1 MASNDLQDNERA
13 GNDAPRGHST
23 PDREELVGARRQRQ
37 QGSSRANKKLIMSV
51 AMICG
56 GVLVFAIGFGSTGLK
71 MIFGQNEDAQ
81 RVSEVDMEVGR
92 GRNNEVKLDFIVPGK
107 PVPEVKEVDPNAAL
121 NEKLKAMQAQIAEM
135 GKNRPSGVSNSEVQ
149 QLLARYTQTMTEK
162 MEAQS
167 KALAEENARLRD
179 ETMRADELRRKLE
192 DEQALAASDLKERRA
207 LDKAQRESDAVVVDE
222 GASAYAAMIG
232 QNGETTPEGDLNANQ
247 RFLKSAAS
255 SVVQTSVSTNLSD
268 PSRTVVQGTIVSA
281 VLETAIDTQL
291 PGYLRAQVMEP
302 VFSFDGSR
310 ILMPQGTILIGQF
323 NNDVDIAQ
331 KRVLIAWN
339 RAVTPDGKSVAL
351 GSTGTDKLGRSG
363 TLGNVN
369 NRYMT
374 KFGAAAVI
382 SAITIAPS
390 MIADSIGGNDSNSSG
405 TTINVGGSSGGGSG
419 QTIASSVGGSLG
431 EQTNGVMEKYLNLP
445 PVIRVP
451 QGEEIRIFVN
461 RDLVFR

>member
-1 MASNDLQDNERA
+1 MVSNDLQDNDRA

-81 RVSEVDMEVGR
+81 RVSEVDMEVGK
-92 GRNNEVKLDFIVPGK
+92 GRNNDVKLDFIVPGK
-107 PVPEVKEVDPNAAL
+107 PVPEVKEVDPNA
-121 NEKLKAMQAQIAEM
+121 
-135 GKNRPSGVSNSEVQ
+135 SNSEVQ

-167 KALAEENARLRD
+167 KALADENARLRD

-192 DEQALAASDLKERRA
+192 EEQALAAADLKERRA

-310 ILMPQGTILIGQF
+310 ILMPQGTVLIGQF

-390 MIADSIGGNDSNSSG
+390 MIADSIGRNDSNRSG
-405 TTINVGGSSGGGSG
+405 TTINVGGSTGGGSG
-419 QTIASSVGGSLG
+419 QAIASSVGGSLG